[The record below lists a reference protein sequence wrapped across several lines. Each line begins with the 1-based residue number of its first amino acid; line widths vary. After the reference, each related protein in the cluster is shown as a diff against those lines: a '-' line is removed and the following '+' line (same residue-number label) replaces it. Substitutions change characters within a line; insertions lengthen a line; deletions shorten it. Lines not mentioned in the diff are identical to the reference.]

1 MMRRPK
7 PFPEPSLSPRRPAR
21 PAGRIRRR
29 GAPGLLLLAWVLALG
44 ALVPGLLTPAAG
56 QAPEPALPAPSTAE
70 DPARDILIE
79 GIGFSKLI
87 LHVDRSSA
95 PPGMPAFADFLPMLE
110 RNLCW
115 SGLFTLYEGA
125 SRYCR
130 PRGEPS
136 RVDMRLRF
144 AGSGKTLA
152 VRVQD
157 AGPEGLVLF
166 EEPVD
171 FAEPPQEHQVMDL
184 VNRIAERISGEPGLL
199 GSTIA
204 YVLRQPGFA
213 KVIVA
218 TNTHGE
224 APRLISR
231 NQDISLLPHWSP
243 SGNALVYTILARN
256 GTGVFLQSLLREPG
270 QDGQSRFLT
279 PQTGLNSGG
288 AFSPDEKRIALTM
301 SVNSVADLFEHT
313 FATRQIRRLTFR
325 DGIET
330 SVNWS
335 PKGGELAFVSDRSGT
350 PQIYLLN
357 LETLEDLRLTF
368 DSGYNADPKFS
379 PDGESILFTK
389 RVAGRDQIHIMD
401 RYGENV
407 RAVTSGPYDSEQA
420 EWSPDGKQIVFTSN
434 RTGTF
439 KLYMVSADG
448 TALRRLTRTPELW
461 EESGPSWTRRRLS
474 VSQP

>member
-1 MMRRPK
+1 M
-7 PFPEPSLSPRRPAR
+7 L
-21 PAGRIRRR
+21 
-29 GAPGLLLLAWVLALG
+29 GALALG
-44 ALVPGLLTPAAG
+44 IAWPGLAAAQ
-56 QAPEPALPAPSTAE
+56 QAQPEPALPPPSTFE

-87 LHVDRSSA
+87 LQVEAKSLPA
-95 PPGMPAFADFLPMLE
+95 AIPGTDKYLPALE

-115 SGLFTLYEGA
+115 AGLFTLHDA
-125 SRYCR
+125 VTRFCR
-130 PRGEPS
+130 PRGTPS

-157 AGPEGLVLF
+157 AGPEGLVLY
-166 EEPVD
+166 EEAVD
-171 FAEPPQEHQVMDL
+171 FTEPPLEHQIMDL
-184 VNRIAERISGEPGLL
+184 VNRIVERISGEPGIL

-204 YVLRQPGFA
+204 CVLRQPGYA
-213 KVIVA
+213 KVIVG

-243 SGNALVYTILARN
+243 SGNAMVYTILGRN
-256 GTGVFLQSLLREPG
+256 GSGVYLHGMLKDSGAAGPN
-270 QDGQSRFLT
+270 RFLT
-279 PQTGLNSGG
+279 AQTGLNTGG
-288 AFSPDEKRIALTM
+288 AFSPDEKRIAITM
-301 SVNSVADLFEHT
+301 SLNGSADLYEYT
-313 FATRQIRRLTFR
+313 FGTRQLRRLTFR

-335 PKGGELAFVSDRSGT
+335 PKGNELAFVSDRSGT
-350 PQIYLLN
+350 PQVYLLN
-357 LETLEDLRLTF
+357 MDTLEDLRLTF

-379 PDGESILFTK
+379 PDGESLLFTK
-389 RVAGRDQIHIMD
+389 RVNGRDQIHIMD
-401 RYGENV
+401 RFGENV
-407 RAVTSGPYDSEQA
+407 RTVTQGNYDSEQA

-439 KLYMVSADG
+439 KLYVVSADG
-448 TALRRLTRTPELW
+448 TALRRLTRTPAEW
-461 EESGPSWTRRRLS
+461 EETSPSWTRRRLS
-474 VSQP
+474 R